1 MTDSRENF
9 WSKKQNVNFRCFTIV
24 RNIVNN
30 WRKYFV
36 WVHSCAFIK
45 RKLYADETAA
55 NLELCTELS
64 RCLCYD
70 SCLIAW
76 LLHFHVSFNS
86 YSSIPSYI
94 RTCMQKCMRRCIHIQ
109 KHRLSI
115 VTVGVN
121 KCLRRLI
128 VTFITVIY

>member
-1 MTDSRENF
+1 MTDSRGNV
-9 WSKKQNVNFRCFTIV
+9 WSKKQNVNFWCYTIV
-24 RNIVNN
+24 RNLVNN

-45 RKLYADETAA
+45 QKLYADETAA

-86 YSSIPSYI
+86 YSSMPSYK
-94 RTCMQKCMRRCIHIQ
+94 RMCMQNCAPLYTQ
-109 KHRLSI
+109 KHRFSI

-121 KCLRRLI
+121 KCFRRLI